1 MAKDTCN
8 PIPICLSKR
17 ASIDKMN
24 VWPDKSRT
32 LPFIFIILLLFPAF
46 SLQKNVGQLRRF
58 VSMCPR
64 FVQFCAVK
72 VEHLSKPNIFYSIFR
87 HTEFDSFIE
96 YIILLIAYRN
106 GLPVLLTKDRFTL
119 RSHASDRIVRTRGE
133 RENDY
138 DSGRGRP

>member
-8 PIPICLSKR
+8 PIPIYLSR
-17 ASIDKMN
+17 WASIDKMN
-24 VWPDKSRT
+24 IWSGKSCTR
-32 LPFIFIILLLFPAF
+32 PFIFLILFLFPAF

-58 VSMCPR
+58 VSMYPR
-64 FVQFCAVK
+64 IVQFCAVK

-96 YIILLIAYRN
+96 YIILQIAYRN
-106 GLPVLLTKDRFTL
+106 ELPVLLTKDRFTL